1 MSLSPSQV
9 EEFHSRGFLVVRG
22 LLPAAVLEPLIEDM
36 EEIIENA
43 ARELHNRGK
52 IDDTHAGAPFD
63 RRIALLT
70 RDSGESVQGKVSF
83 PLNLRRPI
91 FDFLHN
97 GRLLDAVEGLVGEE
111 IFCNPTHHVRPK
123 LPESHLEE
131 QDHYWIQLSP
141 LHQDAAVLLPE
152 ADNTLV
158 VTTWIPLVDC
168 DETNGTIRVVPGLHR
183 GALRRHVR
191 CPYGWQIA
199 DDEMPEEE
207 PVPIAVRKGD
217 VVFIHCRT
225 PHGSGPNLS
234 GQVRWSMDLR
244 WNDARKPHGR
254 PLPGLLVRSKA
265 DPSVNDPA
273 TAGRRHKS
281 WVEEWREARADTKPR
296 RMYRW
301 PDA

>member
-1 MSLSPSQV
+1 MSLSPCQV
-9 EEFHSRGFLVVRG
+9 EEFHNQGYLVLRG
-22 LLPAAVLEPLIEDM
+22 LLPAAVLDPLIADM
-36 EEIIENA
+36 GEIIDDA
-43 ARELHNRGK
+43 ARELRDRGK
-52 IDDTHAGAPFD
+52 IDDIHADAPFE

-70 RDSGESVQGKVSF
+70 RDAGESIQARVSF

-97 GRLLDAVEGLVGEE
+97 RRLLDAVESLVGEE

-123 LPESHLEE
+123 LPESHLDG
-131 QDHYWIQLSP
+131 QNHDWIQLSP

-183 GALRRHVR
+183 EALRRHVR

-199 DDEMPEEE
+199 DDEMPAEE
-207 PVPIAVRKGD
+207 PVAIPVRKGD

-234 GQVRWSMDLR
+234 SQVRWSMDLR

-254 PLPGLLVRSKA
+254 PLPGLRVRSTA
-265 DPSVNDPA
+265 DPTVNDPA
-273 TAGRRHKS
+273 TAARRHAA
-281 WVEEWREARADTKPR
+281 WIEEWRRARADTKPR

-301 PDA
+301 SDV

>member
-9 EEFHSRGFLVVRG
+9 EEFHTRGYLVVRG
-22 LLPAAVLEPLIEDM
+22 LFPEVDLQPLIADM
-36 EEIIENA
+36 ENIIEDA
-43 ARELHNRGK
+43 ARELRNRGK
-52 IDDTHAGAPFD
+52 IDDLHAGAPFEQ
-63 RRIALLT
+63 RIALRT
-70 RDSGESVQGKVSF
+70 RDSGESIQGQVSF

-97 GRLLDAVEGLVGEE
+97 SRLLDAVESLVGEE

-123 LPESHLEE
+123 LPESHLTE

-152 ADNTLV
+152 ADDTLV
-158 VTTWIPLVDC
+158 VTSWIPLVDC
-168 DETNGTIRVVPGLHR
+168 DEANGTIRVVPGLHR

-199 DDEMPEEE
+199 DDEMPAEE
-207 PVPIAVRKGD
+207 PVSIPVRKGD

-225 PHGSGPNLS
+225 PHGSGPNKS

-254 PLPGLLVRSKA
+254 PLPGLLVGSQA
-265 DPSVNDPA
+265 DPRVNDPA
-273 TAGRRHKS
+273 TAAGRHAA
-281 WVEEWREARADTKPR
+281 WVEEWRDAQADTKPR